1 MAWRMLIS
9 WLSLQPSRC
18 TGNQLVIPAGLPH
31 NSGGCSLSGGLGS
44 VGVTGDRQP
53 ASKRAPAGM
62 PRRKILVVGDDVVVR
77 VSVSEWLRQAGFEI
91 VGAADA
97 DEARALLLS
106 VDDIDL
112 VFSDVNM
119 PGAMDGVGL
128 ALWIVKR
135 YPGIKV
141 LLSSGA
147 STPAL
152 QSQGGDLPFLAKP
165 YRPRELMTRIGELL
179 D

>member
-1 MAWRMLIS
+1 MAWRILIS
-9 WLSLQPSRC
+9 WLSLRPSRC
-18 TGNQLVIPAGLPH
+18 TENQLVIPAGLPH
-31 NSGGCSLSGGLGS
+31 NSGGCSLSGGLGF

-53 ASKRAPAGM
+53 ASKRALAGM
-62 PRRKILVVGDDVVVR
+62 PILVVDDDVVVR

-106 VDDIDL
+106 ADDIDL

-119 PGAMDGVGL
+119 SGAMDGVGL

-135 YPGIKV
+135 YP
-141 LLSSGA
+141 SSIVSSRSA
-147 STPAL
+147 
-152 QSQGGDLPFLAKP
+152 
-165 YRPRELMTRIGELL
+165 IC
-179 D
+179 